1 MHQICSQN
9 TNHPKHVMQMNS
21 FPKMNFNS
29 IFKYDTS
36 SLGPASHGEQAWE

>member
-1 MHQICSQN
+1 
-9 TNHPKHVMQMNS
+9 MQMNS

-36 SLGPASHGEQAWE
+36 SLGPASHGEQAWEWLAVRIAKFS